1 MSDDDGS
8 PSVRLASV
16 LVLSSVLAGCVTE
29 VLDPKPVRVA
39 GDPDAT
45 MPTNVYLKTD
55 VAGAAGTTI
64 VAFDRKDWYV
74 AGLERELPRIDWLVV
89 EGTPKIDRE
98 VVVAD
103 VEAPADLAERFR
115 YDEMMASEEQQASM
129 DSEWDVR
136 LDELTAERSDLGWLS
151 RVRAQMIP

>member
-1 MSDDDGS
+1 MTAQRENV
-8 PSVRLASV
+8 PRASV
-16 LVLSSVLAGCVTE
+16 LVLASLLAGCVTE
-29 VLDPKPVRVA
+29 VLDPQPVRIA

-45 MPTNVYLKTD
+45 IPTNVYLKTD
-55 VAGAAGTTI
+55 VAGADGTTI

-103 VEAPADLAERFR
+103 VEAPSDLAERFR
-115 YDEMMASEEQQASM
+115 FDDMMASKEQQASM
-129 DSEWDVR
+129 DAEWDVR
-136 LDELTAERSDLGWLS
+136 LDELSTERTDLGWLS
-151 RVRAQMIP
+151 RVRAQMVP